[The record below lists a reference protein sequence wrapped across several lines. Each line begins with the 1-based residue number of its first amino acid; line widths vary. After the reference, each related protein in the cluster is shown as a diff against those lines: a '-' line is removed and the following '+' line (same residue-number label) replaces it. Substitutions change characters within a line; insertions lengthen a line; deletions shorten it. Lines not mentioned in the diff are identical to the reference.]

1 MNMKPL
7 YYIITVINVGER
19 EAEGNV
25 AKFEHQS
32 KFTKTFD
39 I

>member
-1 MNMKPL
+1 MNIKPL

-19 EAEGNV
+19 GAEGNV